1 MSKERG
7 LFYPD
12 GSYKSDDEIRRDTI
26 RPQVNKPQPN
36 QPTTFNQELER
47 MKEIQRQREAL
58 RLWKDSVTITIDTG
72 RLPYF
77 FLMPLSDLHM
87 GSEQVDYHQ
96 LERYLKA
103 IDRYP
108 IYTVL
113 LGDLGDFFGP
123 FKYPTGMAEDVVSAD
138 AQLMTLRK
146 FFLQYKDKILCA
158 VTGNHDDWIYKTAGV
173 EPYRWLAEDLNIPL
187 LNSGGLLN
195 LEVNEVKYKI
205 LLYHS
210 ISRYNSSFNPT
221 HAGKRMLELHR
232 DADIVIS
239 GDKHRFGMEKLTHRD
254 KKPYVIQLGTFK
266 TEDSYGRR
274 SYGMAPR
281 PQVGFPVLF
290 LSAGEKNVEAIEDLE
305 TAKYFVDMATKG

>member
-1 MSKERG
+1 MSKEMG

-12 GSYKSDDEIRRDTI
+12 GTFKPDDEIRRDTI

-36 QPTTFNQELER
+36 QLTTFNQELER

-58 RLWKDSVTITIDTG
+58 RLWKDELNIRVDTG
-72 RLPYF
+72 KSPYF

-123 FKYPTGMAEDVVSAD
+123 FKHPTGMAEDVVSAD

-146 FFLQYKDKILCA
+146 FFLQYKEKILCA
-158 VTGNHDDWIYKTAGV
+158 ITGNHDDWIYKTAGV
-173 EPYRWLAEDLNIPL
+173 EPYRWLAEDLDIPL
-187 LNSGGLLN
+187 LNSGGMLN
-195 LEVNEVKYKI
+195 LQVK
-205 LLYHS
+205 HS
-210 ISRYNSSFNPT
+210 S
-221 HAGKRMLELHR
+221 
-232 DADIVIS
+232 
-239 GDKHRFGMEKLTHRD
+239 
-254 KKPYVIQLGTFK
+254 
-266 TEDSYGRR
+266 
-274 SYGMAPR
+274 
-281 PQVGFPVLF
+281 
-290 LSAGEKNVEAIEDLE
+290 
-305 TAKYFVDMATKG
+305 